1 MNERSS
7 RAHALLLLDLSQLDK
22 NTGAEVTS
30 HMCFADLGGSE
41 QVRSHRS
48 ICTDICINDR
58 SRRLGADL
66 SHEKMMNQHENV
78 LMPGHVWQVLK
89 SEVAEMN
96 LREAGFLQKE
106 TRMQEAVN
114 INLGLLS
121 LKACIQAL
129 VEKTY
134 VPYQVWCRENL

>member
-1 MNERSS
+1 
-7 RAHALLLLDLSQLDK
+7 
-22 NTGAEVTS
+22 
-30 HMCFADLGGSE
+30 
-41 QVRSHRS
+41 
-48 ICTDICINDR
+48 
-58 SRRLGADL
+58 
-66 SHEKMMNQHENV
+66 MMNQHENV

-89 SEVAEMN
+89 S
-96 LREAGFLQKE
+96 
-106 TRMQEAVN
+106 EAVN